1 MDLAYRK
8 KYLRFMFYIGL
19 ILLFFIMIL
28 SATFGIANISF
39 TESLRI
45 ILSKI
50 YFINNFIPISSIP
63 ENHILI
69 ILKIRLPR
77 IVLSALVGMGL
88 SIVGASFQSIFKNP
102 MADPYILGISSGA
115 ALGASLGFVFKLENS
130 SLSSAAIMI
139 AAFIGS
145 ILSTILVYNIARV
158 KNKIPTTTLL
168 LAGISVNFLLSS
180 LISIIM
186 VFNRDEVEQIVFW
199 TMGSFSTANFNEII
213 LLIPFLVIGIT
224 TLLCFSK
231 DLNII
236 ITGDETAKNLG
247 VEVEK
252 VKKIVLVVSSM
263 IVAACVSVS
272 GIIGFVGLIIPHV
285 VRIILGPNNR
295 VLMPFSLV
303 FGAGFMIISD
313 TLARTIASPAEI
325 PVGSI
330 TALFG
335 APYFIYLLIKSKKK
349 VM

>member
-8 KYLRFMFYIGL
+8 KHLRFMFYIGL

>member
-45 ILSKI
+45 ILSRI

>member
-1 MDLAYRK
+1 MDLSHNK
-8 KYLRFMFYIGL
+8 KYFRFTFYIGT
-19 ILLFFIMIL
+19 ILLFFIIII
-28 SATFGIANISF
+28 STTFGTANISF
-39 TESLRI
+39 IESLKV
-45 ILSKI
+45 ILSKVP
-50 YFINNFIPISSIP
+50 FINNFISTYAIP

-77 IVLSALVGMGL
+77 IILSALVGMGL
-88 SIVGASFQSIFKNP
+88 SIVGAAFQSIFKNP

-115 ALGASLGFVFKLENS
+115 ALGAALGFVFKLES
-130 SLSSAAIMI
+130 SLLNSAAITI
-139 AAFIGS
+139 TAFIGA
-145 ILSTILVYNIARV
+145 IISTILVYNIARV

-168 LAGISVNFLLSS
+168 LAGVSVSFLLSS

-199 TMGSFSTANFNEII
+199 TMGSVSTANFNEII
-213 LLIPFLVIGIT
+213 LLTPFLFIGILV
-224 TLLCFSK
+224 LLCFSK

-236 ITGDETAKNLG
+236 LTGDETARSLG
-247 VEVEK
+247 IEVEK
-252 VKKIVLVVSSM
+252 VKRIVLVVSSM
-263 IVAACVSVS
+263 VVAACVAVS

-285 VRIILGPNNR
+285 VRLLLGPNNKI
-295 VLMPFSLV
+295 LMPFSLI
-303 FGAGFMIISD
+303 FGAGFMVISD

-349 VM
+349 VI